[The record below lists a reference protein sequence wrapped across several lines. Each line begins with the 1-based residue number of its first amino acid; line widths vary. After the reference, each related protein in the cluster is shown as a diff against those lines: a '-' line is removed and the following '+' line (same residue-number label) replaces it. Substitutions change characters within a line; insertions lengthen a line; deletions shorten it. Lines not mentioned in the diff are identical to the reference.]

1 VVTGTDDVTRADQ
14 RISLAVLLREAAGA
28 TARDWVMT
36 EPEGRAVIHLSGI
49 IRLVEAAGHT
59 VEHWRQMT
67 RDRGVGAA
75 GRGARARHP
84 HHLAGLGVAYLT

>member
-67 RDRGVGAA
+67 RDAA
-75 GRGARARHP
+75 ASVLLAGARV
-84 HHLAGLGVAYLT
+84 LGIRTTWQGWAWLT

>member
-1 VVTGTDDVTRADQ
+1 MVAADDITRAGQ

-36 EPEGRAVIHLSGI
+36 DPEGRAVIHMSGI

-59 VEHWRQMT
+59 LERWRKMT
-67 RDRGVGAA
+67 RDAA
-75 GRGARARHP
+75 AAVLLAGARV
-84 HHLAGLGVAYLT
+84 LGIATSWQGWAWLT